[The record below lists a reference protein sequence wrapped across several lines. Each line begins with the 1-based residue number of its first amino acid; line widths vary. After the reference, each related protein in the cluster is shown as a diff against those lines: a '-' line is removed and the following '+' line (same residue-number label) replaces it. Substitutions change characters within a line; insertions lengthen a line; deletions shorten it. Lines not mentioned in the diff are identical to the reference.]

1 MAIDTS
7 SLGSAKKKP
16 AKPSA
21 GKKLLEM
28 EITIGSFGKPG
39 LPERMMLTE
48 RLALMTD
55 TGSPL
60 HSSLLTLAKTAGDP
74 QVKRIITDI
83 ADGIDKGGSF
93 AVSLSR
99 HREFFDATYI
109 NLVAAGEKGG
119 FLPEV
124 LRQLHETD
132 RKRVELNNAV
142 RGALFYPAFLLL
154 FSVAVVVFVMLVLYP
169 KFAPLFSSI
178 HDRLPVT
185 TKVLMS
191 MSDFMINHWV
201 WLLSGLGLIIATI
214 IFLFTRPA
222 VQLWF
227 DGWKLRAPLVREIIV
242 RYYFLQTLRVLSLSL
257 QNGVNVLDALKGCRE
272 VISNSVFRA
281 FLDDT
286 SRRVELG
293 EGIGAGFRATKMVP
307 DLVKEMI
314 VTGDETANLAKV
326 MSRIALHY
334 EEELDNNIKMVAKL
348 AEPIMLLVMGGFV
361 GLLVS
366 SLILPIFQLSR
377 AIH

>member
-7 SLGSAKKKP
+7 SLNTAKKKP
-16 AKPSA
+16 KNKAA
-21 GKKLLEM
+21 AQGLLQM
-28 EITIGSFGKPG
+28 EISLPAFSKPG
-39 LPERMMLTE
+39 LRERMMLTE

-74 QVKRIITDI
+74 QIKRIITNI

-109 NLVAAGEKGG
+109 NLVAAGEKAG

-132 RKRVELNNAV
+132 RKRVELNSAV

-154 FSVAVVVFVMLVLYP
+154 FSLAVVVFVMLVLFP

-185 TKVLMS
+185 TKILMRL
-191 MSDFMINHWV
+191 SDFMINHWV
-201 WLLSGLGLIIATI
+201 WLLAGLGLLVALV

-222 VQLWF
+222 VQHWF
-227 DGWKLRAPLVREIIV
+227 DGWKLRAPLVREIVV
-242 RYYFLQTLRVLSLSL
+242 RYYFLQTLRVLSMSL

-293 EGIGAGFRATKMVP
+293 EGIGAGFRATDMVP

-314 VTGDETANLAKV
+314 VTGDETASLAKV
-326 MSRIALHY
+326 MSRIAQHY

-348 AEPIMLLVMGGFV
+348 AEPVMLLVMGGFV